1 MTITPRS
8 LLHVLASAGL
18 MTHSVAARSPRTT
31 VRPVRPGAWRAPV
44 DTVCAARP
52 EMAPGGTP
60 GCGV

>member
-44 DTVCAARP
+44 NTVCAARP
-52 EMAPGGTP
+52 
-60 GCGV
+60 